1 MKKEECLSVIQFG
14 YFLTNK
20 SSQRV
25 KILTYTFPAHRRVHA
40 ILYTQFLIIFKM
52 VAVFVWVP
60 SFSDHA
66 HNNLWMFW
74 VCLGLMYALMNALIS
89 CDNLRTKYIV
99 AIVLAICEA
108 YMLGILST
116 LHQEKELVI
125 ATAATAML
133 TLVFTASAFRVR
145 SWWWRE
151 GRRESRRGKEG
162 RKGGM

>member
-1 MKKEECLSVIQFG
+1 MEDRGHAALAEESL
-14 YFLTNK
+14 K
-20 SSQRV
+20 
-25 KILTYTFPAHRRVHA
+25 RRVHA

-133 TLVFTASAFRVR
+133 TLVFTASAFRMR
-145 SWWWRE
+145 SIVLALILTILIMFWTNAMINLMYASL
-151 GRRESRRGKEG
+151 GALQSS
-162 RKGGM
+162 

>member
-1 MKKEECLSVIQFG
+1 MEDRGHAALAEESL
-14 YFLTNK
+14 K
-20 SSQRV
+20 
-25 KILTYTFPAHRRVHA
+25 RRVHA

-133 TLVFTASAFRVR
+133 TLVFTASAFRNELNITQMR
-145 SWWWRE
+145 SIVLALILTILIMFWTNAMINLMYASL
-151 GRRESRRGKEG
+151 GALQSS
-162 RKGGM
+162 